1 MKIKVPTQR
10 LQRRLMFDLDFMFN
24 SSLWKKTELISAT
37 VFVSHKFCAA
47 RRFSNICKT

>member
-24 SSLWKKTELISAT
+24 SSLWKKTELISAAMSI
-37 VFVSHKFCAA
+37 SH
-47 RRFSNICKT
+47 